1 MVDRVGNARQALS
14 VNISQRRPAKFLA
27 SSALSIP
34 ALSDAFSLGWEK
46 MRVRLPPMHRRSSFP
61 FLFLLVSVF
70 LVRGVC
76 SASPIQERADRF
88 LELTNAGYQALSRV
102 NSEAQWLA
110 VTDVTPGHDAAVEA
124 TGKAYAAFNG
134 NPAIITEARDLLTHE
149 KELTPLSVR
158 QLKQLLLNAA
168 EGPMTNPDLVS
179 KRVEAE
185 TKQASI
191 LNSFEFKLNGKTVTA
206 NDIDNLLEKSTD
218 LAERKAVWEA
228 SKQSGPA
235 LKPNLVILRDLRN
248 GVAKEM
254 KYPDYFT
261 LQVSNYGMTTDEM
274 LKMLDN
280 WMATR
285 RPFYLQL
292 HTWAKY
298 KLAEKYHQPVP
309 RKIPAHWITNRWGQE
324 WPGLVEAANIDKYF
338 EGRKPEWI
346 IKTAEQ
352 FYTGLGFS
360 PLPQSFWE
368 KSDLY
373 PLPPD
378 SKRKK
383 NTHAS
388 CWHVDL
394 ENDIRSLQSIEPNA
408 RWFFTAHHELGH
420 GYYFKA
426 YTRPEVPYLL
436 RLGAAPG
443 FHEGVGELIALA
455 SSQVPYLQSRG
466 VLPLEFDA
474 DKTAF
479 LLDDALAR
487 SVPFIYFSC
496 GVMPHWEADIYARN
510 LPPDQWN
517 ARWWKYVGDMQGVEP
532 PSPRDEHFCDAAT
545 KTHINDTPCYYYSY
559 AFATVFKFQLHDSIA
574 RQILHQPPQSCDY
587 ADNKEVGKWLENIL
601 KKGSTEDWRKVL
613 KEATGED
620 ISTRAMAEYFKP
632 LQTWL
637 EEQNKGR
644 QIGWE

>member
-1 MVDRVGNARQALS
+1 MPLALQRALQVTSIMKRHISS
-14 VNISQRRPAKFLA
+14 VLLLLIALTSPTFAETK
-27 SSALSIP
+27 SS
-34 ALSDAFSLGWEK
+34 
-46 MRVRLPPMHRRSSFP
+46 
-61 FLFLLVSVF
+61 
-70 LVRGVC
+70 
-76 SASPIQERADRF
+76 IQERANRF
-88 LELTNAGYQALSRV
+88 LALANAGYQGVYRV
-102 NSEAQWLA
+102 NSEAQWTA
-110 VTDVTPGHDAAVEA
+110 VTDVTPEHDAAAEA

-134 NPAIITEARDLLTHE
+134 NAAIINEARELLTHQ
-149 KELTPLSVR
+149 KELSELTVR

-168 EGPMTNPDLVS
+168 EGPMTNPELVA
-179 KRVEAE
+179 KRVAAE
-185 TKQASI
+185 TKQAS
-191 LNSFEFKLNGKTVTA
+191 LMNGFEFKLNGQKITA
-206 NDIDNLLEKSTD
+206 NQIDDKLEKSSD

-228 SKQSGPA
+228 SKEIGPA
-235 LKPNLVILRDLRN
+235 LKPNLVTLRDLRN

-254 KYPDYFT
+254 QYPDYFS
-261 LQVSNYGMTTDEM
+261 LEVAAYGMTTDEM
-274 LKMLDN
+274 LKMLDD
-280 WMATR
+280 WMTTL
-285 RPFYLQL
+285 RPLYLQL

-298 KLAEKYHQPVP
+298 KLAEKFDQPVP
-309 RKIPAHWITNRWGQE
+309 KKIPAHWINNRWAQE
-324 WPGLVEAANIDKYF
+324 WPNLVEAANIDKYF

-373 PLPPD
+373 PVPPG

-388 CWHVDL
+388 CWHIDL
-394 ENDIRSLQSIEPNA
+394 ESDIRSLQSIEPNS

-426 YTRPEVPYLL
+426 YSRPEVPYLL

-466 VLPLEFDA
+466 VLPHEFDA

-496 GVMPHWEADIYARN
+496 GTMPHWEADIYAHN
-510 LPPDQWN
+510 LPADQWN
-517 ARWWKYVGDMQGVEP
+517 ARWWKYVSDFQGIEP
-532 PSPRDEHFCDAAT
+532 PEPRGEQWCDAAT
-545 KTHINDTPCYYYSY
+545 KTHINDFPAYYYNY
-559 AFATVFKFQLHDSIA
+559 AFATVFKFQLHDYIA
-574 RQILHQPPQSCDY
+574 RKILHQPPQSCNY
-587 ADNKEVGKWLENIL
+587 ADNKEVGTWLNNIL
-601 KKGSTEDWRKVL
+601 KKGGTEDWRKVL

-620 ISTRAMAEYFKP
+620 ISTRAMMEYFKP
-632 LQTWL
+632 LMTWL

>member
-1 MVDRVGNARQALS
+1 MRQLLFRFLS
-14 VNISQRRPAKFLA
+14 VLILVLLVLQ
-27 SSALSIP
+27 
-34 ALSDAFSLGWEK
+34 FSLHAG
-46 MRVRLPPMHRRSSFP
+46 
-61 FLFLLVSVF
+61 
-70 LVRGVC
+70 
-76 SASPIQERADRF
+76 SPIQERADRF
-88 LELTNAGYQALSRV
+88 LALANAGYQAVFRV
-102 NSEAQWLA
+102 NSEAQWNA
-110 VTDVTPGHDAAVEA
+110 MTDVTPEHDAAAEA

-134 NPAIITEARDLLTHE
+134 NPAIINEARELLTHQ
-149 KELTPLSVR
+149 KELSEITVR

-168 EGPMTNPDLVS
+168 EGPMTNPELVA
-179 KRVEAE
+179 KRVAAE
-185 TKQASI
+185 TKQAS
-191 LNSFEFKLNGKTVTA
+191 LMNGFEFKLNGQKITA
-206 NDIDNLLEKSTD
+206 NQIDDKLEKSTD

-228 SKQSGPA
+228 SKEIGPA
-235 LKPNLVILRDLRN
+235 LRENLVTLRGLRN

-254 KYPDYFT
+254 KYPDYFS
-261 LQVSNYGMTTDEM
+261 LQVAAYGMTTDEM
-274 LKMLDN
+274 LKMLED
-280 WMATR
+280 WMATL
-285 RPFYLQL
+285 RPLYLQL

-298 KLAEKYHQPVP
+298 KLAEKFHQPVP
-309 RKIPAHWITNRWGQE
+309 KKIPAHWITNRWAQE

-338 EGRKPEWI
+338 KGRKPEWI

-373 PLPPD
+373 PVPPD

-383 NTHAS
+383 NTHAY
-388 CWHVDL
+388 CYHIDL
-394 ENDIRSLQSIEPNA
+394 EKDIRSLQSIEPNS

-443 FHEGVGELIALA
+443 FHEGVGELISLA

-466 VLPLEFDA
+466 VLPHEFNA

-487 SVPFIYFSC
+487 SLPFIYFSC

-517 ARWWKYVGDMQGVEP
+517 ARWWKYVSDFQGIEP
-532 PSPRDEHFCDAAT
+532 PQPRGEQFCDAAT
-545 KTHINDTPCYYYSY
+545 KTHINDTPAYYYNY
-559 AFATVFKFQLHDSIA
+559 AFATVFKFQLHDYIA
-574 RQILHQPPQSCDY
+574 RKILHQPPQSFNY
-587 ADNKEVGKWLENIL
+587 ADNKEVGTWLNNIL
-601 KKGSTEDWRKVL
+601 KKGGTEDWRKVL

-620 ISTRAMAEYFKP
+620 ISTRAMMEYFKP
-632 LQTWL
+632 LMIWL

>member
-1 MVDRVGNARQALS
+1 
-14 VNISQRRPAKFLA
+14 
-27 SSALSIP
+27 
-34 ALSDAFSLGWEK
+34 
-46 MRVRLPPMHRRSSFP
+46 MHRHA
-61 FLFLLVSVF
+61 LFRYLLLLTFIFFILSPVAA
-70 LVRGVC
+70 LA
-76 SASPIQERADRF
+76 ASPVQERADRF
-88 LELTNAGYQALSRV
+88 LALANAGYQALYRV

-110 VTDVTPGHDAAVEA
+110 VTDVTPQHDAAAEA

-134 NPAIITEARDLLTHE
+134 NPAIISEARDLLTHE
-149 KELTPLSVR
+149 KELNELTVR

-168 EGPMTNPDLVS
+168 EGPMTNPDLVA
-179 KRVEAE
+179 KRVAAE

-191 LNSFEFKLNGKTVTA
+191 LNGFDFKLNGQPISV
-206 NDIDNLLEKSTD
+206 NQIDDKLDKSVD
-218 LAERKAVWEA
+218 LNERKAVWEA

-235 LKPNLVILRDLRN
+235 LKPNLVTLRDLRN
-248 GVAKEM
+248 GVAQEM
-254 KYPDYFT
+254 KYPDYFS
-261 LQVSNYGMTTDEM
+261 LEVAAYGMTTDEM
-274 LKMLDN
+274 LKMLED
-280 WMATR
+280 WMATL
-285 RPFYLQL
+285 RPLYLQL

-298 KLAEKYHQPVP
+298 KLAEKFHQPVP
-309 RKIPAHWITNRWGQE
+309 KKIPAHWINNRWGQE
-324 WPGLVEAANIDKYF
+324 WPGLVEAADIDNYF
-338 EGRKPEWI
+338 KNRKPEWI

-360 PLPQSFWE
+360 PLPQTFWE
-368 KSDLY
+368 RSDLY
-373 PLPPD
+373 PLPTD

-388 CWHVDL
+388 CWHIDL
-394 ENDIRSLQSIEPNA
+394 QNDIRSLQSIEPNA

-426 YTRPEVPYLL
+426 YSRPEVPYLL

-466 VLPLEFDA
+466 VLPADFKA

-496 GVMPHWEADIYARN
+496 GTMPHWEADIYAHN

-517 ARWWKYVGDMQGVEP
+517 ARWWKYVSDFQGIEP
-532 PSPRDEHFCDAAT
+532 PSPRGEEFCDAAT
-545 KTHINDTPCYYYSY
+545 KTHINDNPAYYYNY
-559 AFATVFKFQLHDSIA
+559 AFATVFKFQLHDYIA
-574 RQILHQPPQSCDY
+574 RHILHQPPQSCNY
-587 ADNKEVGKWLENIL
+587 ADNKEVGTWLNNIL
-601 KKGSTEDWRKVL
+601 KKGGTEDWRKVL

-620 ISTRAMAEYFKP
+620 ISTRAMMDYFKP
-632 LQTWL
+632 LMSWL

-644 QIGWE
+644 QIGWD